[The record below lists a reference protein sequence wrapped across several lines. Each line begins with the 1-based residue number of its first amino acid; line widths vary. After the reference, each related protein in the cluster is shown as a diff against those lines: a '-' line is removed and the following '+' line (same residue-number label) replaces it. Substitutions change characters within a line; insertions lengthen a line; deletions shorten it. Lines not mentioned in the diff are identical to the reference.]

1 MHLRVYSI
9 PSAASIRPGA
19 AISRDIGLRRI
30 LCVAT
35 AVTILSPTARP
46 ETAEAV
52 ARHWKIRL

>member
-1 MHLRVYSI
+1 MYFFDSWRRVNQ
-9 PSAASIRPGA
+9 AGR

-35 AVTILSPTARP
+35 AVTILSPIARP
-46 ETAEAV
+46 ESTEAV